1 MADLTMFRWDGDNRL
16 WDEVLSLIDAHV
28 DSENMM
34 ACRAQQPDSERSFYC
49 GGSNS
54 LQDFKA
60 HLMDLRKEANNPSG
74 SVE

>member
-1 MADLTMFRWDGDNRL
+1 MDDLTMFRWDGENRL
-16 WDEVLSLIDAHV
+16 WNEILSYLDSHIDA
-28 DSENMM
+28 ENMM

-49 GGSNS
+49 GGGNS

-60 HLMDLRKEANNPSG
+60 HLMDLREEANNPSG